1 MTDFLKKDLPPKDLP
16 TQDKADS
23 RRDFM
28 KKLGMGGLSLG
39 FLATAPI
46 EDAVAYASQNVNRY
60 SSPSDLRITD
70 MRYAVVSNGG
80 GYCPIIRIDTNQGI
94 SGWGEVRDGA
104 TWRYAM
110 FLKSR
115 IMGMNPCSVEM
126 IFKKIKQ
133 FGFHGRQAGGV
144 CGVEMALW
152 DIAGKAYNVP
162 AYQLLGGKYR
172 DKVRLYA
179 DTPRVDDRAEFAA
192 TMKDRVENKGYTFL
206 KMDFGIEFLK
216 GIPGTVVN
224 SNFWDIGKQWENTQ
238 MTYGGTEHPFTN
250 IQITD
255 KGLEIICEYI
265 ASVRDAVG
273 YEVPLASDHYGHF
286 GVNDCIRLARAV
298 EPYRLAW
305 LEDLIPWKY
314 TDMWK
319 EITQATTVPTITGED
334 IYLKEEFIK
343 LIDNRAVD
351 IIHPD
356 LASSGGLLETKRI
369 GDYAEER
376 GVPMAMHFAGTP
388 ISFMAN
394 VHCAA
399 ATQNFV
405 ALEHHSVDVEWW
417 PSLVKTTDGKPLIEK
432 GFALV
437 PDSPGLGVEL
447 NEEVAK
453 QHLQEKEF
461 FLPTPEWSN
470 MRSWDRLWS

>member
-1 MTDFLKKDLPPKDLP
+1 MNADINSGLTPEKNNPRRDFLKKAGL
-16 TQDKADS
+16 
-23 RRDFM
+23 
-28 KKLGMGGLSLG
+28 GGLSLG
-39 FLATAPI
+39 MLTFAPI
-46 EDAVAYASQNVNRY
+46 EEAVAYSTQNVSRL
-60 SSPSDLRITD
+60 SSPADLKITD
-70 MRYAVVSNGG
+70 MRYCVLSNGG

-115 IMGMNPCSVEM
+115 LLGKNPCNVELL
-126 IFKKIKQ
+126 FKTIKQ
-133 FGFHGRQAGGV
+133 FGFHGRQGGGV

-152 DIAGKAYNVP
+152 DLTGKAFGVP
-162 AYQLLGGKYR
+162 VYQLLGGKYR

-179 DTPRVDDRAEFAA
+179 DTPRVDDKAQFAA
-192 TMKDRVENKGYTFL
+192 KMKERVTEKGYTFL

-224 SNFWDIGKQWENTQ
+224 SNFWDIGRQWENTP
-238 MTYGGTEHPFTN
+238 MTYGGTEHPFTAV
-250 IQITD
+250 QITD

-265 ASVRDAVG
+265 AGVRDAVG
-273 YEVPLASDHYGHF
+273 YDIPLASDHYGHF

-298 EPYRLAW
+298 EPYQLAW
-305 LEDLIPWKY
+305 LEDMIPWKY

-319 EITQATTVPTITGED
+319 EITQSTTVPTLTGED

-343 LIDNRAVD
+343 LVDNRAVD

-356 LASSGGLLETKRI
+356 LATSGGILETKRI

-399 ATQNFV
+399 ATQNFI
-405 ALEHHSVDVEWW
+405 ALEHHSVDVPWW
-417 PSLVKTTDGKPLIEK
+417 ENLVTAKHTLIEK
-432 GFALV
+432 GFAIV
-437 PDSPGLGVEL
+437 PDTPGLGVEL
-447 NEEVAK
+447 NEAVAK
-453 QHLQEKEF
+453 EHLREKEYF
-461 FLPTPEWSN
+461 ESSKEWDEI
-470 MRSWDRLWS
+470 RSWDRLWS